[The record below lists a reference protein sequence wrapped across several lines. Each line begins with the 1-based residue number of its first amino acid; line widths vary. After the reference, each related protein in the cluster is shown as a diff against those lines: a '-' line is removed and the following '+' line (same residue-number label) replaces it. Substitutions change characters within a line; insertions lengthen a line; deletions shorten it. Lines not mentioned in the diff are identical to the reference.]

1 VSEGVDEEQDKEVR
15 MEPVRWGIL
24 STANI
29 GRYKVVPG
37 MMKSPLCNVVAVG
50 SRSET
55 AARQMADEL
64 GIPDAYGS
72 YEALLAAPDIE
83 AIYNP
88 LPNHL
93 HVPLTLAAAR
103 AGKHVLC
110 EKPVA
115 LTAAE
120 AAQLKDAPP
129 GILIAEAFMV
139 RHHPQWLAARDVVR
153 SGEIGELRAVNVLF
167 SYFND
172 DPANVRNQAD
182 IGGGGLYDI
191 GCYAIVSGRF
201 LFEAEPARVV
211 SMIERDPTF
220 RTDRQSSGLAD
231 FGAGRHLTFTVST
244 QLVPY
249 QRVQALGTKGRLEIQ
264 IPFNAPQGEATRIFV
279 DNGTSLDDSSAK
291 TVELPPS
298 DQYQL
303 QGEAFSRAVRGLA
316 PLAYGVDDAVMNMRI
331 LDALY
336 RAERTGL
343 WESV

>member
-1 VSEGVDEEQDKEVR
+1 MR

-24 STANI
+24 STARI
-29 GRYKVVPG
+29 GRNKVVPG
-37 MMKSPLCNVVAVG
+37 MMKSPLCKIVAVG
-50 SRSET
+50 SRNEAS
-55 AARQMADEL
+55 ARQMADEL

-139 RHHPQWLAARDVVR
+139 RHHPQWLAARDLVR

-172 DPANVRNQAD
+172 NPDDVRNQAD

-201 LFEAEPARVV
+201 LFEADPTRVV
-211 SMIERDPTF
+211 GLIERDPVF
-220 RTDRQSSGLAD
+220 RTDRLASGLAD
-231 FGAGRHLTFTVST
+231 FGGGRHLGFTVST

-249 QRVQALGTKGRLEIQ
+249 QRVQALGTKGRIEIQ

-279 DNGTSLDDSSAK
+279 DTGASLGDASAR
-291 TVELPPS
+291 TIDLPLA

-303 QGEAFSRAVRGLA
+303 QGEAFSRAVRGIA
-316 PLAYGVDDAVMNMRI
+316 PLAYGVDDAMTNMRV

-336 RAERTGL
+336 RSGQTGL
-343 WESV
+343 WEAV

>member
-1 VSEGVDEEQDKEVR
+1 

-24 STANI
+24 STARI
-29 GRYKVVPG
+29 GRFKVVPG
-37 MMKSPLCNVVAVG
+37 MMKSSLCNIVAVA
-50 SRSET
+50 SRSEA
-55 AARQMADEL
+55 AAREMAGEL
-64 GIPDAYGS
+64 AIPAAYGS
-72 YEALLAAPDIE
+72 YKSLLAAPDIE

-120 AAQLKDAPP
+120 AAQLKEAPA
-129 GILIAEAFMV
+129 GVLIAEAFMV
-139 RHHPQWLAARDVVR
+139 RHHPQWLAARDLIR
-153 SGEIGELRAVNVLF
+153 AGEIGELRAVNVLF

-172 DPANVRNQAD
+172 DPQNVRNQAD

-191 GCYAIVSGRF
+191 GCYAVVSGRF
-201 LFEAEPARVV
+201 LFEAEPARVTCL
-211 SMIERDPTF
+211 IDRDPLF
-220 RTDRQSSGLAD
+220 RTDRLSSGLAD
-231 FGAGRHLTFTVST
+231 FGGGRHLGFTVST

-249 QRVQALGTKGRLEIQ
+249 QRVQALGTRGRIEIQ

-279 DNGTSLDDSSAK
+279 DTGAALGDASAR
-291 TVELPPS
+291 TIELAPC

-303 QGEAFSRAVRGLA
+303 QGEAFSRAVRGEQ

-331 LDALY
+331 LDALF
-336 RAERTGL
+336 RAEKTRL
-343 WESV
+343 WEEV

>member
-1 VSEGVDEEQDKEVR
+1 
-15 MEPVRWGIL
+15 MEPVRWGVL
-24 STANI
+24 STARI
-29 GRYKVVPG
+29 GRFKVLPG
-37 MMKSPLCNVVAVG
+37 MMKSPLCKIVAVG
-50 SRSET
+50 SRSE
-55 AARQMADEL
+55 ASAREMADEL

-93 HVPLTLAAAR
+93 HVPMTLAAAR

-115 LTAAE
+115 LNAAE
-120 AAQLKDAPP
+120 AAQLKDAPS

-139 RHHPQWLAARDVVR
+139 RHHPQWLAAREIVR

-201 LFEAEPARVV
+201 LFDAEPARVV
-211 SMIERDPTF
+211 SMIDHDPVF
-220 RTDRQSSGLAD
+220 RTDRLSSGLAD
-231 FGAGRHLTFTVST
+231 FGAGRRLTFTVST

-249 QRVQALGTKGRLEIQ
+249 QRVQALGTKGRIEIQ
-264 IPFNAPQGEATRIFV
+264 IPFNAPLGEATRIFV
-279 DNGTSLDDSSAK
+279 DSGASLGDASAR
-291 TVELPPS
+291 TVDFPPC

-303 QGEAFSRAVRGLA
+303 QGEAFSRAVRGEQ
-316 PLAYGVDDAVMNMRI
+316 PLGHGVDDAVMNMRI
-331 LDALY
+331 LDALF
-336 RAERTGL
+336 RSGETGL
-343 WESV
+343 WGTV

>member
-1 VSEGVDEEQDKEVR
+1 
-15 MEPVRWGIL
+15 MEPVRWGVL

-29 GRYKVVPG
+29 GRLKVLPG
-37 MMKSPLCNVVAVG
+37 MMKSPLCKIVAVA
-50 SRSET
+50 SRNEA

-83 AIYNP
+83 AVYNP

-93 HVPLTLAAAR
+93 HVPMTLAAAR

-139 RHHPQWLAARDVVR
+139 RHHPQWLAARDAIR
-153 SGEIGELRAVNVLF
+153 AGEIGELRAVNVLF
-167 SYFND
+167 SYFNN
-172 DPANVRNQAD
+172 DPQNVRNQAE

-201 LFEAEPARVV
+201 LFEADPTRVL
-211 SMIERDPTF
+211 SLIDRDPVF
-220 RTDRQSSGLAD
+220 RTDRLSSGLAD
-231 FGAGRHLTFTVST
+231 FGSGRHLGFTVST

-249 QRVQALGTKGRLEIQ
+249 QRVQALGTKGRIEIQ
-264 IPFNAPQGEATRIFV
+264 IPFNAPLGEGTRIFI
-279 DNGTSLDDSSAK
+279 DSGASLGDASAR
-291 TVELPPS
+291 TIELAPC

-303 QGEAFSRAVRGLA
+303 QGEAFSRAVRGVA

-343 WESV
+343 WETV

>member
-1 VSEGVDEEQDKEVR
+1 

-24 STANI
+24 STARI
-29 GRYKVVPG
+29 GRFKVVPG
-37 MMKSPLCNVVAVG
+37 MMQSPLVKVVAVA
-50 SRSET
+50 SRDEA
-55 AARQMADEL
+55 AARRMADDL

-72 YEALLAAPDIE
+72 YEAMLAAPGIE

-110 EKPVA
+110 EKPMA

-120 AAQLKDAPP
+120 AAQLRDAPP

-139 RHHPQWLAARDVVR
+139 RHHPQWLAARDIVR
-153 SGEIGELRAVNVLF
+153 SGEIGELRAVNMLF

-182 IGGGGLYDI
+182 IGGGALYDI
-191 GCYAIVSGRF
+191 GCYAVVSGRF

-211 SMIERDPTF
+211 SLIDRDPAF
-220 RTDRQSSGLAD
+220 RTDRLSSALAD
-231 FGAGRHLTFTVST
+231 FGGGRHLAFTVST

-249 QRVQALGTKGRLEIQ
+249 QRLQALGTKGRIEIQ
-264 IPFNAPQGEATRIFV
+264 IPVNAPQGEAMRIFV
-279 DNGTSLDDSSAK
+279 DNGASLGDASAR
-291 TVELPPS
+291 TIELPAA

-303 QGEAFSRAVRGLA
+303 QGEAFSRAVRGLE
-316 PLAYGVDDAVMNMRI
+316 PLAYGADDAVMNMRI

-336 RAERTGL
+336 RSGETGG
-343 WESV
+343 WETV

>member
-1 VSEGVDEEQDKEVR
+1 

-24 STANI
+24 STARI
-29 GRYKVVPG
+29 GRFKVVPG
-37 MMKSPLCNVVAVG
+37 MMKSPLCKVVAVA
-50 SRSET
+50 SRSQA
-55 AARQMADEL
+55 AARAMADEL

-72 YEALLAAPDIE
+72 YEAMLAASDIE
-83 AIYNP
+83 AVYNP

-93 HVPLTLAAAR
+93 HVPMTLAAAR

-129 GILIAEAFMV
+129 GILIAEAFMI
-139 RHHPQWLAARDVVR
+139 RHHPQWLAARDLIR
-153 SGEIGELRAVNVLF
+153 AGEIGELRAVNVLF

-201 LFEAEPARVV
+201 LFEAEPLRVV
-211 SMIERDPTF
+211 SMIDRDPVF
-220 RTDRQSSGLAD
+220 RTDRLAGGLAD
-231 FGAGRHLTFTVST
+231 FGGGRHLGFTVST

-249 QRVQALGTKGRLEIQ
+249 QRVQALGTKGRIEIQ

-279 DNGTSLDDSSAK
+279 DDGAAPAGFSAR
-291 TVELPPS
+291 TVELPPA

-303 QGEAFSRAVRGLA
+303 QGEAFSRAVRGEQ
-316 PLAYGVDDAVMNMRI
+316 PLVYGVDDAVMNMRI

-336 RAERTGL
+336 KAGDTGL
-343 WESV
+343 WENV

>member
-1 VSEGVDEEQDKEVR
+1 MGMK
-15 MEPVRWGIL
+15 PVRWGIL
-24 STANI
+24 STARI
-29 GRYKVVPG
+29 GRTKVVPG
-37 MMKSPLCNVVAVG
+37 MMKSPLCQVVAVA
-50 SRSET
+50 SRSEA
-55 AARQMADEL
+55 AAREMADEL

-72 YEALLAAPDIE
+72 YEALLAAPDID
-83 AIYNP
+83 AVYNP

-93 HVPLTLAAAR
+93 HVPMTLAAAR

-115 LTAAE
+115 LTAQE

-129 GILIAEAFMV
+129 GILIAEALMV
-139 RHHPQWLAARDVVR
+139 RHHPQWLGARDLIR
-153 SGEIGELRAVNVLF
+153 LGEIGQLRAINVLF

-172 DPANVRNQAD
+172 DPQNVRNQAD

-201 LFEAEPARVV
+201 LFEADPTRVV
-211 SMIERDPTF
+211 SMIDRDPVF
-220 RTDRQSSGLAD
+220 RTDRLASGLAD
-231 FGAGRHLTFTVST
+231 FGAGRHLAFTVST

-249 QRVQALGTKGRLEIQ
+249 QRVQALGTKGRIEIQ

-279 DNGTSLDDSSAK
+279 DTGASPADGSAREI
-291 TVELPPS
+291 ELSPC

-303 QGEAFSRAVRGLA
+303 QGEAFSRAVRGVD

-336 RAERTGL
+336 RAGETNL
-343 WESV
+343 WETV

>member
-1 VSEGVDEEQDKEVR
+1 

-24 STANI
+24 STARI
-29 GRYKVVPG
+29 GRTKVVPS
-37 MMKSPLCNVVAVG
+37 MMKSPLCKIVAVG
-50 SRSET
+50 SRSEA
-55 AARQMADEL
+55 AARKMADEL
-64 GIPDAYGS
+64 GIPDTYGS

-83 AIYNP
+83 AVYNP

-115 LTAAE
+115 LTAGE

-129 GILIAEAFMV
+129 GILIAEAFMI
-139 RHHPQWLAARDVVR
+139 RHHPQWLAARDLIR
-153 SGEIGELRAVNVLF
+153 AGEIGELRAVNVLF

-201 LFEAEPARVV
+201 LFESEPARVV
-211 SMIERDPTF
+211 SMIDRDPAF
-220 RTDRQSSGLAD
+220 HTDRLSSGLAD

-249 QRVQALGTKGRLEIQ
+249 QRVQALGTKGRIEIQ
-264 IPFNAPQGEATRIFV
+264 IPYNAPAGEATRIFV
-279 DNGTSLDDSSAK
+279 DNGASLGDGAAR
-291 TVELPPS
+291 TVEIPPC

-303 QGEAFSRAVRGLA
+303 QGEAFSRAVRGA
-316 PLAYGVDDAVMNMRI
+316 EPLAYGVDDAVMNMRI

-336 RAERTGL
+336 RSGETNV
-343 WESV
+343 WEKV

>member
-1 VSEGVDEEQDKEVR
+1 

-24 STANI
+24 STARI
-29 GRYKVVPG
+29 GRFKVVPG
-37 MMKSPLCNVVAVG
+37 MMKSPLCKIVAVA
-50 SRSET
+50 SRSEA
-55 AARQMADEL
+55 AAREMADEL
-64 GIPDAYGS
+64 GIPGAYGS

-83 AIYNP
+83 AVYNP

-93 HVPLTLAAAR
+93 HVPMTLAAAR

-115 LTAAE
+115 LTAGE
-120 AAQLKDAPP
+120 AAQLRDAPP

-139 RHHPQWLAARDVVR
+139 RHHPQWLAARDLIR

-191 GCYAIVSGRF
+191 GCYAIVAARF
-201 LFEAEPARVV
+201 LFEADPTRVV
-211 SMIERDPTF
+211 SMIDRDPVF
-220 RTDRQSSGLAD
+220 RTDRLSSGLAD
-231 FGAGRHLTFTVST
+231 FGAGRHLAFTVST

-249 QRVQALGTKGRLEIQ
+249 QRVQVLGTKGRIEIQ

-279 DNGTSLDDSSAK
+279 DGGASLGDGSAR
-291 TVELPPS
+291 TVAFPPC

-303 QGEAFSRAVRGLA
+303 QGEAFSRAVRGEQ
-316 PLAYGVDDAVMNMRI
+316 PLGYGVDDAVMNMRI

-336 RAERTGL
+336 RAGDSNL
-343 WESV
+343 WENV

>member
-1 VSEGVDEEQDKEVR
+1 

-24 STANI
+24 STAKI
-29 GRYKVVPG
+29 GREKVIPG
-37 MMKSPLCNVVAVG
+37 MMKSPLCKIVAVG

-55 AARQMADEL
+55 AAREMADEL

-93 HVPLTLAAAR
+93 HVPMTLAAAR
-103 AGKHVLC
+103 AGKHVLS

-120 AAQLKDAPP
+120 AAQLREAPP

-139 RHHPQWLAARDVVR
+139 RHHPQWLAARDLIR
-153 SGEIGELRAVNVLF
+153 AGEIGELRAVNVLF
-167 SYFND
+167 SYFNA

-182 IGGGGLYDI
+182 IGGGALYDI
-191 GCYAIVSGRF
+191 GCYAIVSGRY
-201 LFEAEPARVV
+201 LFEADPTRVV
-211 SMIERDPTF
+211 SLIDRDPTF
-220 RTDRQSSGLAD
+220 RTDRLSSGLAD
-231 FGAGRHLTFTVST
+231 FGAGRHLVFTVST

-249 QRVQALGTKGRLEIQ
+249 QRVQALGTKGRIEIQ
-264 IPFNAPQGEATRIFV
+264 IPFNAPQGEPTRIFV
-279 DNGTSLDDSSAK
+279 DSGASLGDASAR
-291 TVELPPS
+291 TIDLPPS

-303 QGEAFSRAVRGLA
+303 QGEAFSRAVRGA
-316 PLAYGVDDAVMNMRI
+316 GPLGYGVEDAVMNMRI
-331 LDALY
+331 LDAIY
-336 RAERTGL
+336 RAGQTGL
-343 WESV
+343 WENV

>member
-1 VSEGVDEEQDKEVR
+1 

-24 STANI
+24 STARI
-29 GRYKVVPG
+29 GRFKVVPG
-37 MMKSPLCNVVAVG
+37 MMKSPLCKIVAVA
-50 SRSET
+50 SRSEA
-55 AARQMADEL
+55 AAREMADEL

-83 AIYNP
+83 AVYNP

-93 HVPLTLAAAR
+93 HVPMTLAAAR

-115 LTAAE
+115 LTAGE
-120 AAQLKDAPP
+120 AAQLRDAPP

-139 RHHPQWLAARDVVR
+139 RHHPQWLAARDLIR

-191 GCYAIVSGRF
+191 GCYAIVAARF
-201 LFEAEPARVV
+201 LFEADPARVV
-211 SMIERDPTF
+211 SMIDRDPVF
-220 RTDRQSSGLAD
+220 RTDRLSSGLAD
-231 FGAGRHLTFTVST
+231 FGTGRHLAFTVST

-249 QRVQALGTKGRLEIQ
+249 QRVQVLGTKGRIEIQ
-264 IPFNAPQGEATRIFV
+264 IPFNAPQSEATRIFV
-279 DNGTSLDDSSAK
+279 DSGASLGDGSAR
-291 TVELPPS
+291 TVAFPPC

-303 QGEAFSRAVRGLA
+303 QGEAFSRAVRGEQ
-316 PLAYGVDDAVMNMRI
+316 PLGYGVDDAVMNMRI
-331 LDALY
+331 IDALY
-336 RAERTGL
+336 RAGDSNL
-343 WESV
+343 WENV

>member
-1 VSEGVDEEQDKEVR
+1 

-24 STANI
+24 STARI
-29 GRYKVVPG
+29 GRLKVVPG
-37 MMKSPLCNVVAVG
+37 MMKSPLCKIVAVG
-50 SRSET
+50 SRSEA
-55 AARQMADEL
+55 AAREMAGEL

-139 RHHPQWLAARDVVR
+139 RYHPQWLAARDLIR
-153 SGEIGELRAVNVLF
+153 AGEIGELRAVNVLF

-172 DPANVRNQAD
+172 DPQNVRNQAD

-201 LFEAEPARVV
+201 LFEAEPARVACL
-211 SMIERDPTF
+211 IDRDPAF
-220 RTDRQSSGLAD
+220 GTDRLSSGLAD
-231 FGAGRHLTFTVST
+231 FGGGRHLGFTVST

-249 QRVQALGTKGRLEIQ
+249 QRVQALGTKGRIEIQ

-279 DNGTSLDDSSAK
+279 DDGTAVGDLSAK
-291 TVELPPS
+291 TVEFDPC

-303 QGEAFSRAVRGLA
+303 QGEAFSRAVRGEQ
-316 PLAYGVDDAVMNMRI
+316 PLSYGVDDAVMNMRI

-336 RAERTGL
+336 RAGRTGL
-343 WESV
+343 WENV